1 MAEQVTNQTAGAKK
15 RPTFLTVLCILT
27 FIGSGLGL
35 LFSIIGVVAAGALSG
50 IASKLPM
57 STVAD
62 VGMGK
67 SIAILVMYAGS
78 LFGAIQMWNLKKLGF
93 FIYAIANI
101 ILLVL
106 NFGIWGLVFTA
117 AFIVMY
123 AVNLKYME

>member
-1 MAEQVTNQTAGAKK
+1 MAEQVTNQTAGTKK

-35 LFSIIGVVAAGALSG
+35 LFSIIGVVASGAISG
-50 IASKLPM
+50 FASKLPM
-57 STVAD
+57 STVSG

-67 SIAILVMYAGS
+67 SIGILLMYAGS

-93 FIYAIANI
+93 FIYAIANVV
-101 ILLVL
+101 LLVL
-106 NFGIWGLVFTA
+106 NFGIWGLIITA

>member
-1 MAEQVTNQTAGAKK
+1 
-15 RPTFLTVLCILT
+15 
-27 FIGSGLGL
+27 
-35 LFSIIGVVAAGALSG
+35 
-50 IASKLPM
+50 M
-57 STVAD
+57 STVAG